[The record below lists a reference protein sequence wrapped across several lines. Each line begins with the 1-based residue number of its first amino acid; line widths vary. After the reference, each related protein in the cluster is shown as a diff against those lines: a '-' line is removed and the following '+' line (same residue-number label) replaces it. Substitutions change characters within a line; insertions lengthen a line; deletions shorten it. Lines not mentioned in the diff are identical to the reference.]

1 MPQVPGSLDESLAAL
16 EADNDFL
23 KAGGV
28 FTDDL
33 IETHIAYKRASEI
46 DADPPSAAP
55 LRVRPLLRH
64 LDRRAPDLRQRGSG
78 AGWSVRGRFLSGSL
92 FPTSGTIR
100 SVTVSKVSLSLDEEV
115 LAEARQRAGR
125 RELSSYVND
134 ALRRRL
140 QHDRLGDLL
149 AEMEAESGPI
159 PEDVLVEA
167 RQGWHGDRPQRRRR
181 PA

>member
-1 MPQVPGSLDESLAAL
+1 MA
-16 EADNDFL
+16 
-23 KAGGV
+23 
-28 FTDDL
+28 
-33 IETHIAYKRASEI
+33 
-46 DADPPSAAP
+46 
-55 LRVRPLLRH
+55 
-64 LDRRAPDLRQRGSG
+64 
-78 AGWSVRGRFLSGSL
+78 
-92 FPTSGTIR
+92 
-100 SVTVSKVSLSLDEEV
+100 VSKVSLSLDEEV

-159 PEDVLVEA
+159 PEDLLIET
-167 RQGWHGDRPQRRRR
+167 RQVWHGDEPQRRRR